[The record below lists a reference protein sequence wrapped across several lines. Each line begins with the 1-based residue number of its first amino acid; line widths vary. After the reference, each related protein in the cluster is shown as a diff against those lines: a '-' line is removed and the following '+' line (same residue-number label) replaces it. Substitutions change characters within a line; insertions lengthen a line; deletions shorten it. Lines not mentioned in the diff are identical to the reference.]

1 MRNGNLERVRDRVV
15 ARWRGAGVQVRST
28 VAAVLVQA
36 LVVLAAGGLLLLLLR
51 DDLRQSLEA
60 SNLATAQSVQALAQV
75 DREDLQAAIDAAA
88 RRRAAVQLLDAD
100 GNVVASSADL
110 RGAAPLL
117 DPATVPTGTD
127 HEKVRLPFDDDA
139 YLVTSLSG
147 HVDGERSTVFVA
159 QSLGT
164 GEDTLH
170 AAAAGLAVAGPL
182 LLLAVGFAT
191 YVFVGRALRPVTRIR
206 RTVEGISHRDL
217 SERVP
222 RPPGQDEVARLATTM
237 NAMLD
242 RLEGGEAVRRQF
254 VSDAS
259 HELRSPV
266 ATLRAAADIA
276 LTQPERADPADLARL
291 VRGEAQR
298 LDRLVSDLLLLAR
311 LDERGRAGT
320 LAEPERE
327 EVDLDDLVTDEHRRL
342 RGTTG
347 LDVALHREPA
357 RVLGDASAL
366 ARVLRNLVDNAVRH
380 ARSSVAV
387 ELRRNGSQ
395 AVLVVTNDGAPVPVA
410 DRERIFD
417 RFVRLDESRTRDAG
431 GSGLGLAVVRDVVT
445 AHGGT
450 VRVEDPEGGAPGTS
464 FRVELPLA
472 PLPSD

>member
-1 MRNGNLERVRDRVV
+1 VRGRLGVLAARVV
-15 ARWRGAGVQVRST
+15 TLWRGAGVQVRST

-36 LVVLAAGGLLLLLLR
+36 LVVVAAGGLLLLLLR

-60 SNLATAQSVQALAQV
+60 SNLATAQSVQALAEV
-75 DREDLQAAIDAAA
+75 DRPDLQAAIDAAA
-88 RRRAAVQLLDAD
+88 RRRAAVQLVDAD
-100 GNVVASSADL
+100 GQVVASSADL

-117 DPATVPTGTD
+117 DPATVGTGT
-127 HEKVRLPFDDDA
+127 HHAKVHLPFDDDA

-147 HVDGERSTVFVA
+147 EVDGARSTVFVA

-182 LLLAVGFAT
+182 LLLAVGVAT
-191 YVFVGRALRPVTRIR
+191 YVFVGRSLRPVSRIR

-217 SERVP
+217 SERVDQ
-222 RPPGQDEVARLATTM
+222 PPGADEVAKLATTM
-237 NAMLD
+237 NDMLD

-276 LTQPERADPADLARL
+276 LTQPGRTDTADLARL
-291 VRGEAQR
+291 VRGESQR

-320 LAEPERE
+320 DAGPGPERE
-327 EVDLDDLVTDEHRRL
+327 EVDLDDLVTEEHRRL

-347 LDVALHREPA
+347 LDVTLHREPA

-380 ARSSVAV
+380 ARSSVALD
-387 ELRRNGSQ
+387 LRRNASH
-395 AVLVVTNDGAPVPVA
+395 AVLVVTNDGAPVPPA

-417 RFVRLDESRTRDAG
+417 RFVRLDESRARDAG
-431 GSGLGLAVVRDVVT
+431 GSGLGLAVVRDVVS
-445 AHGGT
+445 AHGGS
-450 VRVEDPEGGAPGTS
+450 VRVADPDDGAPGTS
-464 FRVELPLA
+464 FRVELPLGGA
-472 PLPSD
+472 